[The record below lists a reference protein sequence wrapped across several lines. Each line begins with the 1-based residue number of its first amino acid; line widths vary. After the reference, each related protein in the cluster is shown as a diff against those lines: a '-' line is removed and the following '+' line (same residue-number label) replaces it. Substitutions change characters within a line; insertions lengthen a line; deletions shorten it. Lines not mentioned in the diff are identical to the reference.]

1 MAIKCDQ
8 CSNIFCTKHSNY
20 DNNDSSYDR
29 DYDYDDGP
37 YYDSSDDGDEKYGS
51 EYKEAPL
58 EAMDFLKKSLIGWS
72 IKKANSIVD
81 YHKLYWNGILIEY
94 VEAIDDESVVIGR
107 LKVTIDKKKKIKT
120 VIGM

>member
-1 MAIKCDQ
+1 MAIRCDQ

-29 DYDYDDGP
+29 DYDDGP
-37 YYDSSDDGDEKYGS
+37 YYGSSDDGDEKYGP

-58 EAMDFLKKSLIGWS
+58 EAMDFLKNSLRGWS
-72 IKKANSIVD
+72 IKKANSIID
-81 YHKLYWNGILIEY
+81 YHKLYWNGILIEN
-94 VEAIDDESVVIGR
+94 VEDTDDESVIIGR
-107 LKVTIDKKKKIKT
+107 LKVTTDKKKKIKT